1 MPTVKADIVIR
12 LDIEVEAESCAVAE
26 ELINQ
31 RRKSIVF
38 IGIENDDKRILC
50 LKISQINVLNM
61 ESDEIEEQ
69 ERLDLEVVLDKEAS
83 KHRLDSTKK
92 TE

>member
-12 LDIEVEAESCAVAE
+12 VDVEVEAESYEVAE

-31 RRKSIVF
+31 F
-38 IGIENDDKRILC
+38 IAIESDDKRLDAT
-50 LKISQINVLNM
+50 LGISQIDVLNM
-61 ESDEIEEQ
+61 ESDELDEQ

-83 KHRLDSTKK
+83 KHRKD
-92 TE
+92 

>member
-12 LDIEVEAESCAVAE
+12 LDVEVEAESYAVAE

-31 RRKSIVF
+31 F
-38 IGIENDDKRILC
+38 IAIESDDKRLDAT
-50 LKISQINVLNM
+50 LGISQIDVLNM
-61 ESDEIEEQ
+61 ESDELDEQ

-83 KHRLDSTKK
+83 KHRKD
-92 TE
+92 

>member
-1 MPTVKADIVIR
+1 MPTIKADISVR
-12 LDIEVEAESCAVAE
+12 VDVEVEAESYAVAE

-31 RRKSIVF
+31 F
-38 IGIENDDKRILC
+38 IAIESDDKRLDAT
-50 LKISQINVLNM
+50 LGISQIDVLNM

-83 KHRLDSTKK
+83 KHRKD
-92 TE
+92 

>member
-12 LDIEVEAESCAVAE
+12 LDIEVEAESYAEAE

-31 RRKSIVF
+31 RRRSIVF
-38 IGIENDDKRILC
+38 IAIENNDKRILC
-50 LKISQINVLNM
+50 LEISQIDVLNM

-83 KHRLDSTKK
+83 KHRKD
-92 TE
+92 

>member
-12 LDIEVEAESCAVAE
+12 LDVEVEAESYAVAE

-31 RRKSIVF
+31 F
-38 IGIENDDKRILC
+38 IAIESDDKRLDISFG
-50 LKISQINVLNM
+50 ISQVDVLNM

-83 KHRLDSTKK
+83 KHRKD
-92 TE
+92 